1 MRIAN
6 HNLLESTFIIAELS
20 CNHLNN
26 FDIAVKTIEELAKTG
41 IDALKVQTELPE
53 TLTIN
58 SDKKDFIISG
68 GTLWDGRTLFN
79 LYQETSLP
87 YEWHKPLQEITEKL
101 GLIFFSTP
109 FGFHKDPQKDPITFL
124 ESLNVPCYKIASFEI
139 TDIPFIR
146 RIAKLG
152 KPIIMSTGIAEY
164 EDIKLAVDTCKEEG
178 NNQIVLLKCTSAYP
192 TPMEDVNLRT
202 MVKIKE
208 DFNCLVGISDHSM
221 ENEVAIASIALGSCV
236 IEKHAILDRNLGGPD
251 APFSLEPKE
260 WKILVDSIRKTEKL
274 LGKATY
280 ELTDKQK
287 NSKAFTRS
295 LYAVQNIKA
304 GDIITDENVQSIRPG
319 FGLHP
324 KYLDIKNPECI
335 LGKKAKVDIEFGER
349 IELNK
354 IYE

>member
-1 MRIAN
+1 MLIKN
-6 HNLLESTFIIAELS
+6 HNLLQSTFIIAELS

-41 IDALKVQTELPE
+41 VNAIKVQTMLPE
-53 TLTIN
+53 TMTIDCN
-58 SDKKDFIISG
+58 KKDFVISG
-68 GTLWDGRTLFN
+68 GTLWDGRSLFN
-79 LYQETSLP
+79 LYQETELP
-87 YEWHKPLQEITEKL
+87 YEWHKPLQEIVEKL

-109 FGFHKDPQKDPITFL
+109 FGFHKNPQKDPITFL

-139 TDIPFIR
+139 TDVPFIR
-146 RIAKLG
+146 RIARLG

-164 EDIKLAVDTCKEEG
+164 NDIKLAVNTCKEEG

-192 TPMEDVNLRT
+192 TPIEDVNLRT

-221 ENEVAIASIALGSCV
+221 HNEVAIASVALGGCV
-236 IEKHAILDRNLGGPD
+236 IEKHAILDRTLGGPD

-260 WKILVDSIRKTEKL
+260 WKELVDSVRKTEKL

-287 NSKAFTRS
+287 ISQVFTRS

-304 GDIITDENVQSIRPG
+304 GDIITNDNVQSIRPG

-324 KYLDIKNPECI
+324 KYLDIKNSECI
-335 LGKKAKVDIEFGER
+335 IGKKAKIDIEFGDR
-349 IELNK
+349 IILNN
-354 IYE
+354 IDN